1 MEIKSNSQIR
11 PNLCN
16 HHNAIKSCV
25 SNIVVRGLEML
36 DWMAQKQQHNNNY
49 VTQLILSQYNHKYF
63 HVRIFE
69 RLIPEVIPQ
78 PTIHTHEVTLLLC
91 SRFTLGTKHNI
102 NHNPL
107 ISNLSKVLRLVLA
120 GLSGCVWCPR
130 EDNWWIW
137 CNLSVLVF

>member
-1 MEIKSNSQIR
+1 MLLNSNYHSITT
-11 PNLCN
+11 
-16 HHNAIKSCV
+16 
-25 SNIVVRGLEML
+25 NISMSE
-36 DWMAQKQQHNNNY
+36 
-49 VTQLILSQYNHKYF
+49 S
-63 HVRIFE
+63 FE

-120 GLSGCVWCPR
+120 GLSGCV
-130 EDNWWIW
+130 
-137 CNLSVLVF
+137 